1 MNQETALS
9 GTGLK
14 TPRAAAIAGIVFSV
28 LFIIGQL
35 LIRSSIPADPLS
47 SATDLVKHSQKV
59 SLALNLVPFAGI
71 AFLWFIAVIRDRLG
85 KLEDRFFATV
95 LLGSGLLYVAM
106 MFASAALTGGL
117 LLVLSNG
124 PESLIQSGAYA
135 VSRAQIYQLMN
146 IYAIKMSG
154 VFIIVTSTIALR
166 TRIFPRWMAFLG
178 YALAL
183 LLLLTVGVLQWTP
196 LVFPLWVLLVSACI
210 LIEKLPGQPDEQ

>member
-1 MNQETALS
+1 MNQEAALI

-14 TPRAAAIAGIVFSV
+14 TPRAAAIAGIIFSV
-28 LFIIGQL
+28 LFIMGQL
-35 LIRSSIPADPLS
+35 LIRSSIPANPLS
-47 SATDLVKHSQKV
+47 SAADVVNHSQRI
-59 SLALNLVPFAGI
+59 SRALNLVPFAGI

-85 KLEDRFFATV
+85 NLEDRFFATV
-95 LLGSGLLYVAM
+95 LLGSGLLYIAM
-106 MFASAALTGGL
+106 FFASAALTGGL

-124 PESLIQSGAYA
+124 PESPIQSGAYA

>member
-1 MNQETALS
+1 
-9 GTGLK
+9 
-14 TPRAAAIAGIVFSV
+14 
-28 LFIIGQL
+28 
-35 LIRSSIPADPLS
+35 
-47 SATDLVKHSQKV
+47 
-59 SLALNLVPFAGI
+59 LNLVPFAGI

-106 MFASAALTGGL
+106 FFASAALTGGL

-124 PESLIQSGAYA
+124 PDSPIQSGAYA